1 MTGAFEADA
10 PKPKKAAVAS
20 FSSETN
26 ADKPRAPRK
35 VPDYVKQRGEHNNI
49 IKQRIVND
57 EPKRFN
63 FMTRS
68 FPALEPF
75 IDDKV
80 KASLQ
85 RNQQVAAAE
94 PENATV
100 LGSQPDAVQTTLRD
114 YQMVG
119 LDWMV
124 KMHQKGMPFILGDE
138 MGLGELVVKTLC
150 CYFLFVSLKTS
161 HVEINGIPNW
171 DYVGKT
177 LQTISLIAHLK
188 ENVPNFNGPSLVI
201 CPLSVLYSWCAEVQ
215 KHAPTLK
222 HFRFHAS
229 DPNEREQQKHT
240 MMHDILSYDIVV
252 TTYEMA
258 KNPQIVGLIR
268 NTYFNLCVLDEGHV
282 IKSMTSQ
289 VAEAVRKIHCQT
301 RVILTGT
308 PLQNDLVEL
317 YAILNYLYPQYF
329 TTPAKFAD
337 AFDITHNRI
346 DPDMLLKANKLLKLF
361 MIRRLK
367 GEVEKLMP
375 KKIETK
381 ILCPLSSSQIFWYKG
396 YLMNEVDS
404 IVKMMEEEDPDAL
417 TGKGAML
424 RNLVVQLRK
433 VCLHPYLFG
442 KKRLM

>member
-1 MTGAFEADA
+1 MADAFQADA
-10 PKPKKAAVAS
+10 PKAKKAAVAS
-20 FSSETN
+20 TSS
-26 ADKPRAPRK
+26 AAAKPRAPRK
-35 VPDYVKQRGEHNNI
+35 VPDYIKKRGEHNNV
-49 IKQRIVND
+49 IKQRIAAD
-57 EPKRFN
+57 EKKRFN
-63 FMTRS
+63 FMARR
-68 FPALEPF
+68 FEVLEPF
-75 IDDKV
+75 VDDKV
-80 KASLQ
+80 KAYLRSSDQ
-85 RNQQVAAAE
+85 MASAE
-94 PENATV
+94 PIVEHV
-100 LGSQPDAVQTTLRD
+100 WSQPDSVTTTLRD

-124 KMHQKGMPFILGDE
+124 KMHQNGMPFILGDE
-138 MGLGELVVKTLC
+138 MGL
-150 CYFLFVSLKTS
+150 
-161 HVEINGIPNW
+161 
-171 DYVGKT
+171 GKT

-188 ENVPNFNGPSLVI
+188 ENAPGFNGPSLVI

-240 MMHDILSYDIVV
+240 MLTDILNYDIVV

-258 KNPQIVGLIR
+258 KNIQINSLIH
-268 NTYFNLCVLDEGHV
+268 TTFFNLCVLDEGHA
-282 IKSMTSQ
+282 IKGLTSQ

-329 TTPAKFAD
+329 TTPEKFAD
-337 AFDITHNRI
+337 AFDITHNQI
-346 DPDMLLKANKLLKLF
+346 DPEMLLKANKLLKEF

-367 GEVEKLMP
+367 AEVERLLP

-396 YLMNEVDS
+396 HLMNEVDS
-404 IVKMMEEEDPDAL
+404 ILKMMEEEDPSAL
-417 TGKGAML
+417 TGKGKML
-424 RNLVVQLRK
+424 LNNLVVQLRK

-442 KKRLM
+442 KKRRVD

>member
-1 MTGAFEADA
+1 MKDAFEADA
-10 PKPKKAAVAS
+10 PKAKKAAVAS
-20 FSSETN
+20 SSS
-26 ADKPRAPRK
+26 AAAKPRAPRR
-35 VPDYVKQRGEHNNI
+35 VPDYIKKRGEHNNV
-49 IKQRIVND
+49 IKQRIASD
-57 EPKRFN
+57 EKTRFN
-63 FMTRS
+63 FMAHR
-68 FPALEPF
+68 FKALEPF
-75 IDDKV
+75 VDDKV
-80 KASLQ
+80 KTSLRRNGMAS
-85 RNQQVAAAE
+85 AE
-94 PENATV
+94 KVETLV
-100 LGSQPDAVQTTLRD
+100 LGSQPDAVTTTLRD

-138 MGLGELVVKTLC
+138 MGL
-150 CYFLFVSLKTS
+150 
-161 HVEINGIPNW
+161 
-171 DYVGKT
+171 GKT

-240 MMHDILSYDIVV
+240 MLTDILNYDIVV

-258 KNPQIVGLIR
+258 KNPQIQGLIR
-268 NTYFNLCVLDEGHV
+268 NTYFNICILDEGHV
-282 IKSMTSQ
+282 IKSLTSQ

-329 TTPAKFAD
+329 TTPEKFAD
-337 AFDITHNRI
+337 AFDITHNQI
-346 DPDMLLKANKLLKLF
+346 DPEMLLKANKLLKEF

-367 GEVEKLMP
+367 GEVERLMP

-396 YLMNEVDS
+396 HLMNEVDS
-404 IVKMMEEEDPDAL
+404 IVKMMEEEDPSAL
-417 TGKGAML
+417 TGKGTML
-424 RNLVVQLRK
+424 RNLVMQLRK

-442 KKRLM
+442 KKRRVD

>member
-1 MTGAFEADA
+1 MICYTLPLTIYYIILQANNYVVKGDRYVSGAFEADA
-10 PKPKKAAVAS
+10 PKPTKKVAIA
-20 FSSETN
+20 SSN
-26 ADKPRAPRK
+26 ADKPHAPRK
-35 VPDYVKQRGEHNNI
+35 IPEYVKQRGEHNNI
-49 IKQRIVND
+49 IKRRIAND
-57 EPKRFN
+57 EAKRFN
-63 FMTRS
+63 FMTRGFS
-68 FPALEPF
+68 ALEPF
-75 IDDKV
+75 LDDKV

-85 RNQQVAAAE
+85 SNQKMIVAE
-94 PENATV
+94 QPSENVTV
-100 LGSQPDAVQTTLRD
+100 LGSQPDVVQTTLRD

-138 MGLGELVVKTLC
+138 MGLG
-150 CYFLFVSLKTS
+150 
-161 HVEINGIPNW
+161 
-171 DYVGKT
+171 KT

-188 ENVPNFNGPSLVI
+188 ENVANFNGPSLVI
-201 CPLSVLYSWCAEVQ
+201 CPLSVLYSWCAEVE
-215 KHAPTLK
+215 KHAPGLK

-240 MMHDILSYDIVV
+240 MMHDIMNYDIVV

-282 IKSMTSQ
+282 IKGITSQ

-301 RVILTGT
+301 RIILTGT

-317 YAILNYLYPQYF
+317 YAILNYLYPRYF

-346 DPDMLLKANKLLKLF
+346 DPDMLLKANKMLKMF

-396 YLMNEVDS
+396 YLMNDVDS
-404 IVKMMEEEDPDAL
+404 IVKMMEEEDPNAL
-417 TGKGAML
+417 AGKGTML
-424 RNLVVQLRK
+424 RNLVMQLRK
-433 VCLHPYLFG
+433 ICLHPYLFG
-442 KKRLM
+442 KERRD